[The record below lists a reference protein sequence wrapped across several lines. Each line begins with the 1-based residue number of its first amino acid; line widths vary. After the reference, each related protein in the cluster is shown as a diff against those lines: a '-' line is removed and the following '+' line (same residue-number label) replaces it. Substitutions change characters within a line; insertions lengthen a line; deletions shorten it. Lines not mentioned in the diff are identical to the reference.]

1 MAAEYTIYLVNQSK
15 QTKTFWAFL
24 QPPDELK
31 GNPNVFANSK
41 INLDVDPN
49 SPATNTFTIPVQY
62 IAGGGSSNKAVGLG
76 IKIDAFVSNN
86 IELQETWEI
95 DYVTVT
101 EDCRGKKAP
110 TMSKIDSPAPE
121 NMIALKSNAFD
132 QSANEDCKWYSSMSF
147 GIQTDNGFIG
157 MSWSPSPNET
167 RTLTPKLAFYVTTG
181 DYGENELASWT
192 EVAND
197 AAVIELKDFKARE
210 ATVILTSSGKFKVV
224 PGKPSQELL
233 TAPLNFVDNLIDSH
247 KLLLASLTDLW
258 HSAKNQEQA
267 NLLSSGFSSLGGTQD
282 DQLIKVTWSSTFE
295 DDDTNTFLAGTLAV
309 KTPLTAAF
317 GIFVLSGVEFNIT
330 SQTGGQTKVNF
341 TYSGSQSA
349 DKIKQLF
356 VAGAKLLF
364 KNS

>member
-1 MAAEYTIYLVNQSK
+1 
-15 QTKTFWAFL
+15 
-24 QPPDELK
+24 
-31 GNPNVFANSK
+31 
-41 INLDVDPN
+41 
-49 SPATNTFTIPVQY
+49 
-62 IAGGGSSNKAVGLG
+62 
-76 IKIDAFVSNN
+76 
-86 IELQETWEI
+86 
-95 DYVTVT
+95 
-101 EDCRGKKAP
+101 
-110 TMSKIDSPAPE
+110 
-121 NMIALKSNAFD
+121 
-132 QSANEDCKWYSSMSF
+132 
-147 GIQTDNGFIG
+147 
-157 MSWSPSPNET
+157 
-167 RTLTPKLAFYVTTG
+167 LAFYVTTG

-267 NLLSSGFSSLGGTQD
+267 NLLSSGFSSLGETQD
-282 DQLIKVTWSSTFE
+282 DQVISVTWTSTFE
-295 DDDTNTFLAGTLAV
+295 DEANTFLAGKLAV
-309 KTPLTAAF
+309 QTALKASF
-317 GIFVLSGVEFNIT
+317 GIFVLSGVEFKIT
-330 SQTGGQTKVNF
+330 SQTGGKTTVNF